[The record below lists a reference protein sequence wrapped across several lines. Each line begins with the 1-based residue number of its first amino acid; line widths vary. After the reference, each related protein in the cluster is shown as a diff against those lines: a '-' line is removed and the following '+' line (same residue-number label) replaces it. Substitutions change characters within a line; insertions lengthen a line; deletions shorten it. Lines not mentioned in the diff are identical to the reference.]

1 MNVVVAGAEPMALR
15 IAEALME
22 GHQVVSLRLPGV
34 ADNHFERLDV
44 ETVVGGPTSHE
55 ALRRARASEADAF
68 VAATDNDEQ
77 NLVACLA
84 AKKLGAKRT
93 VCVLSRP
100 GFLSMHDEDEELA
113 ESLGIDQIVR
123 PAEQLAEEVV
133 RIVTTP
139 GALDVRTFADGQVA
153 LMRYRV
159 EANSGITRG
168 PLRSVKLPKGVVLA
182 TVRRGDELI
191 VPRGET
197 RLQASDNVVVMG
209 QRRALL
215 ELTPLLRSKSD
226 PESRMA
232 AVVGAG
238 QVGCAIARGLMRAD
252 WRVTVIEVDRTRCE
266 AVAAELGIMV
276 LHGDGADLSLLE
288 QERIAEFPVVV
299 CVTNND
305 EKNLLVSLLAKE
317 IGVPRIITRADRLAN
332 ERMFEHVGVDVA
344 LSATGAAV
352 RSIVQSIDTSH
363 SEIRA
368 ELDHGDA
375 CVIEVTLPPQFP
387 RSKLK
392 DLRPPEHAVV
402 GSITRNRQLVVPGG
416 DDELCPGD
424 EVLVFCRTVNEEQTR
439 RFFMEADIHQSLPP
453 PSRV

>member
-1 MNVVVAGAEPMALR
+1 MALR
-15 IAEALME
+15 IAEALMA
-22 GHQVVSLRLPGV
+22 GHQVVSLRPHGV
-34 ADNHFERLDV
+34 TDIRFERLDV
-44 ETVVGGPTSHE
+44 ETVFGLPTSPE
-55 ALRRARASEADAF
+55 ALRKARAHEADAF
-68 VAATDNDEQ
+68 VATSDNDEQ

-84 AKKLGAKRT
+84 AKKLGARRT

-100 GFLSMHDEDEELA
+100 GFLSVHDEDRELA
-113 ESLGIDQIVR
+113 DSLGIDQIVR
-123 PAEQLAEEVV
+123 PAEQLAEEVT

-139 GALDVRTFADGQVA
+139 GALDVRTFADGQIA

-159 EANSGITRG
+159 EDKAPITRG
-168 PLRSVKLPKGVVLA
+168 PLRSLNLPRGVVLA

-197 RLQASDNVVVMG
+197 RVQPADSVVLMG
-209 QRRALL
+209 QRRVVMEVA
-215 ELTPLLRSKSD
+215 PMLRTSTSKD
-226 PESRMA
+226 SRLA
-232 AVVGAG
+232 AIVGAG
-238 QVGCAIARGLMRAD
+238 QVGCAIARGLLRAD
-252 WRVTVIEVDRTRCE
+252 WRVTIIEVDRERCE
-266 AVAAELGIMV
+266 SVASDLGVMV
-276 LHGDGADLSLLE
+276 LHGDGADLALLE
-288 QERIAEFPVVV
+288 QERISEYPVVV

-352 RSIVQSIDTSH
+352 RTIVQSIDTSH

-387 RSKLK
+387 TMKLK
-392 DLRPPEHAVV
+392 ELRPPQHSVV
-402 GSITRNRQLVVPGG
+402 GSVTRNRQLIVPGG
-416 DDELCPGD
+416 EDDLRPGD
-424 EVLVFCRTVNEEQTR
+424 QVLVFCRTASEEQTR
-439 RFFMEADIHQSLPP
+439 RYFMDADLSVGGAPLS
-453 PSRV
+453 SRP

>member
-22 GHQVVSLRLPGV
+22 GHQVVSLRLHGV
-34 ADNHFERLDV
+34 ADSHFERLDV
-44 ETVVGGPTSHE
+44 ETVFGSATSHE
-55 ALRRARASEADAF
+55 GLRKARAGEAHAF
-68 VAATDNDEQ
+68 VASTDNDEQ

-100 GFLSMHDEDEELA
+100 GFLSVHDEDKELA
-113 ESLGIDQIVR
+113 DSLGIDQIVR
-123 PAEQLAEEVV
+123 PAEQLAEEIV

-159 EANSGITRG
+159 EENARITQG
-168 PLRSVKLPKGVVLA
+168 PLRSVKLPRGVVLA
-182 TVRRGDELI
+182 TVRRGNELI

-197 RLQASDNVVVMG
+197 RIQPSDSVVLMG
-209 QRRALL
+209 QRRALT
-215 ELTPLLRSKSD
+215 ELAPMLRAGND
-226 PESRMA
+226 RESRTA
-232 AVVGAG
+232 AIVGAG
-238 QVGCAIARGLMRAD
+238 QVGCAIARGLLRAD
-252 WRVTVIEVDRTRCE
+252 WRVTVIELDRERCE
-266 AVAAELGIMV
+266 NVAAELGVMV
-276 LHGDGADLSLLE
+276 LHGDGADLTLLE
-288 QERIAEFPVVV
+288 QERISEFPVVV

-317 IGVPRIITRADRLAN
+317 VGVPRIITRADRPAN
-332 ERMFEHVGVDVA
+332 ERMFERVGVDVA

-352 RSIVQSIDTSH
+352 RTIVQSIDTSH

-387 RSKLK
+387 RLKLK
-392 DLRPPEHAVV
+392 ALRPPEHAVV
-402 GSITRNRQLVVPGG
+402 GSITRNRQLIVPGG
-416 DDELCPGD
+416 EDELHPGD
-424 EVLVFCRTVNEEQTR
+424 QVLVFCRTVNEEHTR
-439 RFFMEADIHQSLPP
+439 RFFMEAELNQTIPP
-453 PSRV
+453 PSQA